1 MLVLLRLNLL
11 DLVSQAGVSILEC
24 TVVGQAQIFLILCEL
39 RLLHL
44 LRLMLLIAQYLKIF
58 LILLE
63 VLNLDPDEV
72 LILV

>member
-39 RLLHL
+39 
-44 LRLMLLIAQYLKIF
+44 
-58 LILLE
+58 
-63 VLNLDPDEV
+63 
-72 LILV
+72 

>member
-1 MLVLLRLNLL
+1 
-11 DLVSQAGVSILEC
+11 
-24 TVVGQAQIFLILCEL
+24 
-39 RLLHL
+39 
-44 LRLMLLIAQYLKIF
+44 MLLIAQYLKIF